1 MRRVRLNMY
10 RAEDE
15 MFIIRKRQV
24 IISIG
29 ERQANKVI
37 MADLFLLSQWREEDA
52 EFAKEQA
59 RRGREARERRKKKN
73 LMRRMRRQCHSV
85 KEEEDG
91 DDGDG
96 DGAQHGGSDKR
107 VEDGA
112 PNNSAGLTKAL
123 KSLFRCTTCSSELP
137 PPAQI
142 YQARL
147 PTSPSD
153 QPYLNRG
160 LTSLP
165 YYQLQDFCCCL
176 IEAFSVRGWP
186 PPVSTLQEE
195 P

>member
-24 IISIG
+24 IIRIG
-29 ERQANKVI
+29 ERQANKVIRRPI

-73 LMRRMRRQCHSV
+73 LMRRIRRQCHSV

-107 VEDGA
+107 VEDEA

-137 PPAQI
+137 PPASI
-142 YQARL
+142 YQVRL

-153 QPYLNRG
+153 QPYLIRR

-165 YYQLQDFCCCL
+165 YYQNYRTF
-176 IEAFSVRGWP
+176 V
-186 PPVSTLQEE
+186 VV
-195 P
+195 

>member
-29 ERQANKVI
+29 ERQANKVIRRPI

-91 DDGDG
+91 DGDG
-96 DGAQHGGSDKR
+96 DSAQHGGSDKR
-107 VEDGA
+107 VENEA

-137 PPAQI
+137 PPASI

-147 PTSPSD
+147 PTSPSN
-153 QPYLNRG
+153 QLIWPEVL
-160 LTSLP
+160 LSCHSTSCRT
-165 YYQLQDFCCCL
+165 F
-176 IEAFSVRGWP
+176 V
-186 PPVSTLQEE
+186 VV
-195 P
+195 

>member
-1 MRRVRLNMY
+1 
-10 RAEDE
+10 
-15 MFIIRKRQV
+15 
-24 IISIG
+24 
-29 ERQANKVI
+29 
-37 MADLFLLSQWREEDA
+37 MADLSLLSQWREEDA

-73 LMRRMRRQCHSV
+73 LMRRMSRQCHSV
-85 KEEEDG
+85 KEEE
-91 DDGDG
+91 DGDG

-107 VEDGA
+107 VEDEA

-137 PPAQI
+137 PPAPI

-147 PTSPSD
+147 PTD
-153 QPYLNRG
+153 LTRG
-160 LTSLP
+160 LTFLS

-176 IEAFSVRGWP
+176 IKALSVRGRS

-195 P
+195 S

>member
-1 MRRVRLNMY
+1 
-10 RAEDE
+10 
-15 MFIIRKRQV
+15 
-24 IISIG
+24 
-29 ERQANKVI
+29 
-37 MADLFLLSQWREEDA
+37 MADLSLLSQWREEDA

-85 KEEEDG
+85 KEEEDD
-91 DDGDG
+91 DDGDCDG
-96 DGAQHGGSDKR
+96 DQHGGSDKP
-107 VEDGA
+107 VEDEA

-137 PPAQI
+137 PPAPI

-147 PTSPSD
+147 PTD
-153 QPYLNRG
+153 LTRG

-176 IEAFSVRGWP
+176 IEAFSVRGRS